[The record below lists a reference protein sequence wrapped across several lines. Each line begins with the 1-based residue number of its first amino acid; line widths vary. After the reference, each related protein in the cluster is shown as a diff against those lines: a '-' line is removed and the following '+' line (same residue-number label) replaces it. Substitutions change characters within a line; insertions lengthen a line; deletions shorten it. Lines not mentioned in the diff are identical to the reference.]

1 MRLNVWKYFK
11 KKKKTLFN
19 ETHKGVFMAEMKPD
33 KKSLKNI
40 LVAEDDAY
48 YQIPIYQRP
57 YQWTEENCEKL
68 LDDLLSSYECY
79 KESDYFCGSLVLI
92 AIGIDSETNATTYD
106 IVDGQQ
112 RLSTFILL
120 AKVLATLYNKDLN
133 TTSRGLLEKSLGDT
147 DGEKRKRLIFDTI
160 GLNAEKDFQNALD
173 FFDDLDAS
181 KGKNSKS
188 NDPSK
193 GKNSY
198 LKNAI
203 CLKNY
208 LEKKEIVDINDFIR
222 WLYFKVIFI
231 KTTCSNISMALRIFS
246 VLNARG
252 LPLHAIDVFKVEL
265 LKKLAKEKDQEDFV
279 YRWNALR
286 QKCSENESKFPKRKE
301 NKREKNA
308 AEILFSW
315 YLTYLH
321 PVTSGK
327 NMEER
332 LADQFERLN
341 KTPLEYLKGVED
353 FYNAYCEVLEMQDR
367 HAHLLSYLAS
377 DFWHII
383 LCTSILH
390 NYSQSE
396 IETLKELLVKFYY
409 QNWVAEQKE
418 PKKQTNCNI
427 INALK
432 EKKNI
437 DDIISIVKQY
447 LDKNKIT
454 QNFRE
459 KLKDDHLYEKHKKS
473 SKNSWLKSI
482 LILVEYFMS
491 DDPKPKRI
499 QMDKN
504 LHVEHI
510 LPQKSDP
517 SSQWAKDFSEEERE
531 RYTHSL
537 ANLTLLG
544 GKKNTNASN
553 LDFQDKKKIY
563 MGEEI
568 RLNKKK
574 PFRVMTCYKMTI
586 DIAHHYTEWTP
597 KSLEKREKELI
608 EIIESV
614 LTL

>member
-1 MRLNVWKYFK
+1 MA
-11 KKKKTLFN
+11 N
-19 ETHKGVFMAEMKPD
+19 ESIKGEAYQ
-33 KKSLKNI
+33 LKDI
-40 LVAEDDAY
+40 LATELSAY

-57 YQWTEENCEKL
+57 YQWTEKNCEKL
-68 LDDLLSSYECY
+68 LDDLFSSYECY

-92 AIGIDSETNATTYD
+92 AIGKDSETNAETYD

-120 AKVLATLYNKDLN
+120 AKVLATLHNEHLNK
-133 TTSRGLLEKSLGDT
+133 TSRGFLEKSLSDT

-181 KGKNSKS
+181 KGESSKS
-188 NDPSK
+188 NDPSE

-203 CLKNY
+203 CLINY
-208 LEKKEIVDINDFIR
+208 LREKKIENINDFIR
-222 WLYFKVIFI
+222 WLYFKVVFI
-231 KTTCSNISMALRIFS
+231 RTTCSNISMALRIFS

-252 LPLHAIDVFKVEL
+252 LPLHAIDVFKAEL
-265 LKKLAKEKDQEDFV
+265 LKKLAKEKDQEYFV

-286 QKCSENESKFPKRKE
+286 QKCLNNESKFPKRKE
-301 NKREKNA
+301 NKREKDA

-315 YLTYLH
+315 YLTYLN
-321 PVTSGK
+321 PITSGK

-332 LADQFERLN
+332 LADQFEILN
-341 KTPLEYLKGVED
+341 KPPLEYLESVEH

-377 DFWHII
+377 DFWCII

-390 NYSQSE
+390 DYSQSE

-427 INALK
+427 IKALK

-447 LDKNKIT
+447 LNKNKIT

-459 KLKDDHLYEKHKKS
+459 KLKDDHLYEKHKRS
-473 SKNSWLKSI
+473 SKNSWLRPI

-491 DDPKPKRI
+491 DEPKPKRI
-499 QMDKN
+499 QTNDF
-504 LHVEHI
+504 HVEHI
-510 LPQKSDP
+510 LPQKP
-517 SSQWAKDFSEEERE
+517 TLSSQWAKDFSEEERE

-544 GKKNTNASN
+544 GKKNSQASN
-553 LDFQDKKKIY
+553 LDFKDKKKIY

-574 PFRVMTCYKMTI
+574 TFRAMTCYKMTI
-586 DIAHHYTEWTP
+586 GIAHHYTEWTP

>member
-1 MRLNVWKYFK
+1 
-11 KKKKTLFN
+11 
-19 ETHKGVFMAEMKPD
+19 MAKIESKD
-33 KKSLKNI
+33 LCLRDIFSGGKF
-40 LVAEDDAY
+40 Y

-57 YQWTEENCEKL
+57 YQWGKEQCEEL
-68 LDDLLSSYECY
+68 LNDLFENYEDDR
-79 KESDYFCGSLVLI
+79 ESDYFCGSLVLI
-92 AIGIDSETNATTYD
+92 EIREDSKAKIYD

-120 AKVLATLYNKDLN
+120 AKVLDTLFYSDSDRLVSEDLN
-133 TTSRGLLEKSLGDT
+133 YKEYLQESWNDRHENREKK
-147 DGEKRKRLIFDTI
+147 KRKRLDFDLV
-160 GLNAEKDFQNALD
+160 GSSAKKDFQDALS
-173 FFDDLDAS
+173 FFDNLDAS
-181 KGKNSKS
+181 KGENSKS
-188 NDPSK
+188 NAPSK

-208 LEKKEIVDINDFIR
+208 LEEKEIADINDFIE
-222 WLYFKVIFI
+222 WLYLRVNFI
-231 KTTCSNISMALRIFS
+231 TIICSDTDMALRIFN

-252 LPLHAIDVFKVEL
+252 LPLHAADIFKGEL
-265 LKKLAKEKDQEDFV
+265 LKKLTEEKEQEELAT
-279 YRWNALR
+279 RWENLR

-315 YLTYLH
+315 YLTYLN

-341 KTPLEYLKGVED
+341 KPPLEYLKGIEN
-353 FYNAYCEVLEMQDR
+353 FYNAYVEVLEMQDR

-377 DFWHII
+377 DFWCVI

-390 NYSQSE
+390 HYSDQD

-427 INALK
+427 IKALK
-432 EKKNI
+432 EKQSVENI
-437 DDIISIVKQY
+437 ASIVKEY
-447 LDKNKIT
+447 LDDDNNKIT

-459 KLKDDHLYEKHKKS
+459 KLKDDHLYEKHKKA
-473 SKNSWLKSI
+473 SKNSWHRPI
-482 LILVEYFMS
+482 LILVEYFKG
-491 DDPKPKRI
+491 DNPKPKRI
-499 QMDKN
+499 QKDDF
-504 LHVEHI
+504 HVEHI
-510 LPQKSDP
+510 LPQNPGP
-517 SSQWAKDFSEEERE
+517 SSQWVKDFSEEERKL
-531 RYTHSL
+531 YTHSL
-537 ANLTLLG
+537 ANLTLLEG
-544 GKKNTNASN
+544 TKNTKASN
-553 LDFQDKKKIY
+553 LDFKDKKKIY

-568 RLNKKK
+568 SLSKKK
-574 PFRVMTCYKMTI
+574 TFKVMTCYNMTI

-597 KSLEKREKELI
+597 KSLEKRKEDLI
-608 EIIESV
+608 KIIESV

>member
-1 MRLNVWKYFK
+1 MANESIEGEAHSLGDILATEFK
-11 KKKKTLFN
+11 
-19 ETHKGVFMAEMKPD
+19 
-33 KKSLKNI
+33 
-40 LVAEDDAY
+40 AY

-57 YQWTEENCEKL
+57 YQWTEKNCEKL
-68 LDDLLSSYECY
+68 LDDLFSSYECY

-92 AIGIDSETNATTYD
+92 AIGKDPETNAETYD
-106 IVDGQQ
+106 VVDGQQ

-120 AKVLATLYNKDLN
+120 AKVLATLYDKDLN
-133 TTSRGLLEKSLGDT
+133 DKDYKTSRGFLEKSLGDT
-147 DGEKRKRLIFDTI
+147 DGEKRKRLDFDPI
-160 GLNAEKDFQNALD
+160 ESNAKKDFQDALD
-173 FFDDLDAS
+173 FFDNSHTS
-181 KGKNSKS
+181 KNNKN
-188 NDPSK
+188 N
-193 GKNSY
+193 Y

-208 LEKKEIVDINDFIR
+208 LEKKEIADINAFIR
-222 WLYFKVIFI
+222 WLYFKVVFI

-265 LKKLAKEKDQEDFV
+265 LKKLAKEKDQEEFV
-279 YRWNALR
+279 SRWNALR
-286 QKCSENESKFPKRKE
+286 QKCSKNESKFPKRKE
-301 NKREKNA
+301 NKREKDA

-315 YLTYLH
+315 YLTYLN

-341 KTPLEYLKGVED
+341 KPPLEYLKGIEN
-353 FYNAYCEVLEMQDR
+353 FYNAYCKVLEMQDR

-377 DFWHII
+377 DFWCII

-390 NYSQSE
+390 HYSDQD
-396 IETLKELLVKFYY
+396 IEALKELLVKFYY

-427 INALK
+427 IKALK
-432 EKKNI
+432 EKKSVENI
-437 DDIISIVKQY
+437 ASIVKKY
-447 LDKNKIT
+447 LDDDNNKIT

-473 SKNSWLKSI
+473 SKNSWLRPI

-491 DDPKPKRI
+491 DDPRPKRI
-499 QMDKN
+499 ENNDF
-504 LHVEHI
+504 HVEHI
-510 LPQKSDP
+510 LSQNPGP
-517 SSQWAKDFSEEERE
+517 SSQWVKDFSEEERE
-531 RYTHSL
+531 CYTHSL

-544 GKKNTNASN
+544 GKKNSQASN
-553 LDFQDKKKIY
+553 LDFKDKKKIY

-574 PFRVMTCYKMTI
+574 TFRAMTCYKMTI

-608 EIIESV
+608 GIIESV
-614 LTL
+614 LEL

>member
-1 MRLNVWKYFK
+1 
-11 KKKKTLFN
+11 
-19 ETHKGVFMAEMKPD
+19 MAEMKPD
-33 KKSLKNI
+33 KKSLKDI
-40 LVAEDDAY
+40 LVVGNDTY

-57 YQWTEENCEKL
+57 YQWGKEQCEEL
-68 LDDLLSSYECY
+68 LNDLFENYEDHG
-79 KESDYFCGSLVLI
+79 EDDYFCGSLVFI
-92 AIGIDSETNATTYD
+92 QSDKDNKTD

-120 AKVLATLYNKDLN
+120 AKVLATLY
-133 TTSRGLLEKSLGDT
+133 SERLGSIIQEYLQESWSDRHE
-147 DGEKRKRLIFDTI
+147 DGEKKKRKRLDFDLV
-160 GLNAEKDFQNALD
+160 GFSAKKDFQDALD

-181 KGKNSKS
+181 KGENSKS

-208 LEKKEIVDINDFIR
+208 LEKKEIEDINHFIR
-222 WLYFKVIFI
+222 WLYLNVNFI
-231 KTTCSNISMALRIFS
+231 TITCSDTDMALRIFN

-286 QKCSENESKFPKRKE
+286 QKCLDNESKFPKRKE

-377 DFWHII
+377 DFWRII

-396 IETLKELLVKFYY
+396 IEVLKEFLVKFYY

-418 PKKQTNCNI
+418 PKKQTSCNI
-427 INALK
+427 INVLK

-437 DDIISIVKQY
+437 NEIISIVKQY

-473 SKNSWLKSI
+473 SKNSWLKPI

-499 QMDKN
+499 QMNDF
-504 LHVEHI
+504 HVEHI
-510 LPQKSDP
+510 LPQKP
-517 SSQWAKDFSEEERE
+517 TLSSQWAKNFSEEERE
-531 RYTHSL
+531 CYTHSL

-544 GKKNTNASN
+544 GNKNSQASN
-553 LDFQDKKKIY
+553 LDFKDKKKIY

-568 RLNKKK
+568 NKKK
-574 PFRVMTCYKMTI
+574 TSRVMTCYKMTI

-597 KSLEKREKELI
+597 KSLEKREKKLI
-608 EIIESV
+608 KIIESV

>member
-1 MRLNVWKYFK
+1 MA
-11 KKKKTLFN
+11 N
-19 ETHKGVFMAEMKPD
+19 ESIEGKAYQ
-33 KKSLKNI
+33 LKDI
-40 LVAEDDAY
+40 LATEFEAY

-57 YQWTEENCEKL
+57 YQWTEENCKKL

-92 AIGIDSETNATTYD
+92 AIGTDSATNAKTYD
-106 IVDGQQ
+106 VVDGQQ

-120 AKVLATLYNKDLN
+120 AKVLATLYNNENNEVLN
-133 TTSRGLLEKSLGDT
+133 KTSKVFLEESLGDT
-147 DGEKRKRLIFDTI
+147 DGEKRKRLTFNTI
-160 GLNAEKDFQNALD
+160 GLNAKDDFQDALD

-181 KGKNSKS
+181 KGKDSKS
-188 NDPSK
+188 NGSSK
-193 GKNSY
+193 SKNNY

-208 LEKKEIVDINDFIR
+208 LEKKEIENINDFIQ
-222 WLYFKVIFI
+222 WLYFKVVFI
-231 KTTCSNISMALRIFS
+231 KTTCPNISMALRIFS

-252 LPLHAIDVFKVEL
+252 LPLHAIDIFKVEL
-265 LKKLAKEKDQEDFV
+265 LKKLAKEKDQEEFV
-279 YRWNALR
+279 SRWNALR
-286 QKCSENESKFPKRKE
+286 QKCSKNESKFPERKE

-315 YLTYLH
+315 YLTYLN

-332 LADQFERLN
+332 LADQFERLD
-341 KTPLEYLKGVED
+341 KSPLEYLKGVED

-377 DFWHII
+377 DFWRVI

-390 NYSQSE
+390 HYSDQD
-396 IETLKELLVKFYY
+396 IEALKELLVKFYY
-409 QNWVAEQKE
+409 QNWVAEQTE

-427 INALK
+427 IKALK
-432 EKKNI
+432 EKQSI
-437 DDIISIVKQY
+437 EDIASIVKKY
-447 LDKNKIT
+447 LDDNNKIT

-473 SKNSWLKSI
+473 SKNSWLRPI

-491 DDPKPKRI
+491 DDPRPKRI
-499 QMDKN
+499 EKN
-504 LHVEHI
+504 DFHVEHI
-510 LPQKSDP
+510 LPQQPGS
-517 SSQWAKDFSEEERE
+517 SSQWMKDFSEEERGL
-531 RYTHSL
+531 YTHSL

-544 GKKNTNASN
+544 GTKNGQASN
-553 LDFQDKKKIY
+553 LDFKDKKKIY

-568 RLNKKK
+568 RLRKTK
-574 PFRVMTCYKMTI
+574 PSKVMTCYKMTI
-586 DIAHHYTEWTP
+586 DIAHKYTEWTP
-597 KSLEKREKELI
+597 KSLEKRKEELI
-608 EIIESV
+608 QIIESV

>member
-1 MRLNVWKYFK
+1 
-11 KKKKTLFN
+11 
-19 ETHKGVFMAEMKPD
+19 MAEMEPD
-33 KKSLKNI
+33 KKSLKKI
-40 LVAEDDAY
+40 LVVGNDTY

-68 LDDLLSSYECY
+68 LDDLFSSYEYY

-92 AIGIDSETNATTYD
+92 AIDIDSKTNATTYD

-120 AKVLATLYNKDLN
+120 AKVLVTLYDKVLNDKVLNK
-133 TTSRGLLEKSLGDT
+133 TSRELLEKSLGDT

-181 KGKNSKS
+181 KGENSKS

-208 LEKKEIVDINDFIR
+208 LEKKEIADINHFIR
-222 WLYFKVIFI
+222 WLYLRVIFI

-265 LKKLAKEKDQEDFV
+265 LKKLAKEKNQEEFV
-279 YRWNALR
+279 SRWNALR

-341 KTPLEYLKGVED
+341 KTPLEYLKSVED

-367 HAHLLSYLAS
+367 HARLLSYLAS
-377 DFWHII
+377 DFWRII

-447 LDKNKIT
+447 LDENKIT

-459 KLKDDHLYEKHKKS
+459 KLKDDHLYEKHTRS
-473 SKNSWLKSI
+473 PNHSWLKPI

-491 DDPKPKRI
+491 DDPKPKCI

-510 LPQKSDP
+510 LPQKPTP
-517 SSQWAKDFSEEERE
+517 SSQWAKNFSEEERE

-544 GKKNTNASN
+544 GKRNTEASN
-553 LDFQDKKKIY
+553 LDFKDKKKIY

-568 RLNKKK
+568 SLSKKK

-597 KSLEKREKELI
+597 KSLEKREKDLMS
-608 EIIESV
+608 IIKSV